1 MVTKYIILI
10 IITIRNNII
19 NNSNSFN
26 SKTRNINITDSEN
39 RSIVTINAVNK
50 LIYENNVNI
59 SNFLNNKHVN
69 VYMT

>member
-1 MVTKYIILI
+1 VVTKYIILI